1 MVRIFACH
9 AKGCEF
15 ESRLDRL
22 KLNNMEMSTQILKIS
37 LRLFNTVPWE
47 LTKEQRE
54 IVLDTY
60 YDNY

>member
-1 MVRIFACH
+1 
-9 AKGCEF
+9 
-15 ESRLDRL
+15 
-22 KLNNMEMSTQILKIS
+22 MSTQILKIS

-47 LTKEQRE
+47 LTKEQRK